1 MQPSVP
7 GEPRVNILLKH
18 LEIILSVAGVIVV
31 FTVSWLFFH
40 APYARW
46 QAAAITAVA
55 VGLLHGF
62 IFYTVRL
69 RQRQM
74 RQSTIR
80 EMQIVVDDI
89 VRNQMTV
96 VSLSAQLIPSVP
108 GSMQQREWAQR
119 SIEAA
124 HEIGRRLN
132 EIDSERLSDLMRRRP
147 H

>member
-1 MQPSVP
+1 
-7 GEPRVNILLKH
+7 VNVLLKH

-96 VSLSAQLIPSVP
+96 VSLSAQLVPSVP
-108 GSMQQREWAQR
+108 GSIQQREWAQR

>member
-62 IFYTVRL
+62 IFYT
-69 RQRQM
+69 
-74 RQSTIR
+74 
-80 EMQIVVDDI
+80 
-89 VRNQMTV
+89 
-96 VSLSAQLIPSVP
+96 
-108 GSMQQREWAQR
+108 
-119 SIEAA
+119 
-124 HEIGRRLN
+124 
-132 EIDSERLSDLMRRRP
+132 ERLSDLMRRRP